1 MKDITT
7 KFPLQID
14 DRVYFSDI
22 SISQVPVMKH
32 YYELLNS
39 GAYTKASE
47 LLENSGV
54 FYYGAWCLNLLENR
68 LYAIGNHVMNL
79 EEINLLNYSE
89 SEPSEEMDDC
99 YAWIE

>member
-54 FYYGAWCLNLLENR
+54 FYYGAWCLNL
-68 LYAIGNHVMNL
+68 
-79 EEINLLNYSE
+79 
-89 SEPSEEMDDC
+89 
-99 YAWIE
+99 

>member
-7 KFPLQID
+7 KFPTQID

-22 SISQVPVMKH
+22 SISQIPVMKQF
-32 YYELLNS
+32 YNLLNT

-47 LLENSGV
+47 LLENSEV

-68 LYAIGNHVMNL
+68 LYAIGNNVIDL
-79 EEINLLNYSE
+79 EEINLIKYSE
-89 SEPSEEMDDC
+89 SEPSEELDDC
-99 YAWIE
+99 YTWIE